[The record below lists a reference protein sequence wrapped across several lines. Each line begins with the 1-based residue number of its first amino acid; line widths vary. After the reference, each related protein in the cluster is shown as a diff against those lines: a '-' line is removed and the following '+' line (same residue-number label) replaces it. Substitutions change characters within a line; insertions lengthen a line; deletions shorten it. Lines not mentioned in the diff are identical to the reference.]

1 MSSLPV
7 QHDFLGPAIDGWQ
20 QAITGTSL
28 LTTGTMTCAITA
40 NGQAELRT
48 THKGCQADFY
58 RNLNRPGLFSCR
70 QRTGQYKGKVTGYAN
85 IFVISNPIFTV
96 SAASRQRTLTQNK
109 RNVHAF
115 TRTSAL
121 IDAFEGSLNVNLLP
135 AHKVVT
141 YQPFQRGEFFDRAT
155 GESIKDHKGI
165 AILFGA
171 NVYCLNQ

>member
-1 MSSLPV
+1 MSSLTA
-7 QHDFLGPAIDGWQ
+7 QHDFISPAIDGWKH
-20 QAITGTSL
+20 AITGTSL
-28 LTTGTMTCAITA
+28 LNNGAMTCAITA

-70 QRTGQYKGKVTGYAN
+70 QRTGQHKGKVTGYAN
-85 IFVISNPIFTV
+85 IFVISDPIFTV
-96 SAASRQRTLTQNK
+96 SAASRKRTLIQNK

-121 IDAFEGSLNVNLLP
+121 IDAFEGSLSVNLLP

-155 GESIKDHKGI
+155 GETVAAHKGL
-165 AILFGA
+165 AILAGA
-171 NVYCLNQ
+171 NVYCLS

>member
-7 QHDFLGPAIDGWQ
+7 QHDFLSSAIDDWQ
-20 QAITGTSL
+20 HAINGTSL
-28 LTTGTMTCAITA
+28 LTNGAMTCAITA

-48 THKGCQADFY
+48 THTGAQADFY

-70 QRTGQYKGKVTGYAN
+70 QRTGRYKGKVSGYAN
-85 IFVISNPIFTV
+85 IFVISDPIFTV

-115 TRTSAL
+115 TPSHSL
-121 IDAFEGSLNVNLLP
+121 IDAFEGTLDPALLP

-141 YQPFQRGEFFDRAT
+141 YQPFKRGEFFDRAT
-155 GESIKDHKGI
+155 GESITEHHGI

-171 NVYCLNQ
+171 NVYCIDA

>member
-7 QHDFLGPAIDGWQ
+7 QHDFLSPAIDGWQ
-20 QAITGTSL
+20 HAIAGTSL
-28 LTTGTMTCAITA
+28 LATGTMTCAINA